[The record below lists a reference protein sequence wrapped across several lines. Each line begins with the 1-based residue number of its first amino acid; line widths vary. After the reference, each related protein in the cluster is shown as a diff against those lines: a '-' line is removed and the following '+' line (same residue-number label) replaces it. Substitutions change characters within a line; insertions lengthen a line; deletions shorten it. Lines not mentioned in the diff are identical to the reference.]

1 MSCVICEIT
10 HAHTH
15 TQKLIWTHSCTTPQM
30 YSKGLGYA
38 HRNFHTP
45 TQACRKILF
54 ISWRLPS
61 KHLPTTYHTYPHKLC
76 SRRYAKESECFLLL
90 NAAPSEP
97 PVNRPDYFIMNLN
110 LSSRAVSSDRSLGL
124 TNAPGYFWQHK
135 NPQNMESFHI
145 SILSNNL
152 SHY

>member
-10 HAHTH
+10 HIH
-15 TQKLIWTHSCTTPQM
+15 TQTHMDSFMHNSTNVQQRTWICT
-30 YSKGLGYA
+30 

-45 TQACRKILF
+45 TQACSKILF

-124 TNAPGYFWQHK
+124 TNAPGYFWQHE

>member
-1 MSCVICEIT
+1 MSYVKLRTYTHKNSYGLIHAQLHKCTAKDVDTHTGTSTHLHKHAGRSCLFLGGCHLSISPRHIT
-10 HAHTH
+10 HIHT
-15 TQKLIWTHSCTTPQM
+15 
-30 YSKGLGYA
+30 
-38 HRNFHTP
+38 NF
-45 TQACRKILF
+45 A
-54 ISWRLPS
+54 
-61 KHLPTTYHTYPHKLC
+61 
-76 SRRYAKESECFLLL
+76 AKESECFLLL